1 MHLEVTHELGQGRC
15 CLHYSLWVCG
25 AGGVGWVS
33 SHLPVC
39 LSMLDFLLPAIT
51 VSSCDR
57 GLGSYLS
64 GTHIVTNLSLSSK
77 FVTHIWS
84 GIPSSLLKV
93 WPIKPRIN
101 HFSWSCRTSDSQGQ
115 SSPTLDMAQSQV
127 SETGRDLVSKPRLH
141 HMYLEGPEGSG
152 ADLHRAELSVP
163 CSYPQELDQPDQGS
177 QSPSPSPG

>member
-1 MHLEVTHELGQGRC
+1 MLGHLPGFYPSLTPDPPWSCAYFSKPRAPGQAGACMHLEVTHELGQGRC

-127 SETGRDLVSKPRLH
+127 S
-141 HMYLEGPEGSG
+141 
-152 ADLHRAELSVP
+152 
-163 CSYPQELDQPDQGS
+163 
-177 QSPSPSPG
+177 